1 MYGGTDLFP
10 FRMRKKIR
18 LCGTT
23 VTGKVTSVKD
33 STVTLTLGEL
43 TESEE
48 EDSRP
53 DMQSDTTAPT
63 AYSTANITVAEATLT
78 ANNSEALV
86 IEDKNSTTLE
96 NCIVTGNKSDTKGS
110 DENVHNVMIYQSM
123 GVYVI

>member
-1 MYGGTDLFP
+1 M
-10 FRMRKKIR
+10 
-18 LCGTT
+18 
-23 VTGKVTSVKD
+23 KD